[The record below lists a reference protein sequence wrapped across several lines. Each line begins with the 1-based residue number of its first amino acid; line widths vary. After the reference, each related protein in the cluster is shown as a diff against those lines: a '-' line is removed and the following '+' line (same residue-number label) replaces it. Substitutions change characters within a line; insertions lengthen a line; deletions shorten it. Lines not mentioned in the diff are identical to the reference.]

1 MHMVPSANQF
11 DWFANAVL
19 STPWGTLAFDSDSE
33 KCKEK
38 KDETFLRSTTWQWL
52 HIYGGKI

>member
-33 KCKEK
+33 KCKE
-38 KDETFLRSTTWQWL
+38 
-52 HIYGGKI
+52 